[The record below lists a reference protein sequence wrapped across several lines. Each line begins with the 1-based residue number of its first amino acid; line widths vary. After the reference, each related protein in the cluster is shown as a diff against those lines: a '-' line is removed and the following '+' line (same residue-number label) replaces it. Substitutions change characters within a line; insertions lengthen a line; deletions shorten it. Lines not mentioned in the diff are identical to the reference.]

1 MLWPRLPGALVQAWL
16 LQKLGEE
23 VRGGGTRAAPCHQN
37 QVSLLLFPAIIPAKL
52 GEHTPGAIA
61 QRLRFMILSPGK
73 YEFIPAAPASPLGLH
88 VAPARLVLGTT
99 SQKARA
105 SSTPSP
111 FPSAPRVQLQ
121 GSSCQ
126 HPELVWV
133 GWEGLLR
140 QRLSGGQDW
149 PRFSPRTVS
158 ELGTCKPLSF
168 TDWP

>member
-23 VRGGGTRAAPCHQN
+23 VRGGGTRAAPRHRN

-73 YEFIPAAPASPLGLH
+73 YELIPAAPASPLGLH

-105 SSTPSP
+105 SSTPQP
-111 FPSAPRVQLQ
+111 V
-121 GSSCQ
+121 
-126 HPELVWV
+126 
-133 GWEGLLR
+133 
-140 QRLSGGQDW
+140 
-149 PRFSPRTVS
+149 
-158 ELGTCKPLSF
+158 PLSPSGAV
-168 TDWP
+168 TGEQLPAP